1 MRFSIVKTVFILST
15 FTLALWSCGT
25 AVDRPISIKLETTA
39 EGPFFAGPNSLIG
52 DYAVDLDV
60 LFPGQNVTA
69 EQISSVSPTGV
80 TIRLRGDSINFSAFN
95 SATIQ
100 FVSETES
107 MVTVANINPLNSSD
121 MIVSLQTATDA
132 SLETFFKQKAFTC
145 VVDLDFK
152 EDDYR
157 DNLTTEISIDFTATI
172 KQ

>member
-1 MRFSIVKTVFILST
+1 MRFSTLKTILILST
-15 FTLALWSCGT
+15 FTLALWGCGT
-25 AVDRPISIKLETTA
+25 SVDRPISIKLETSA

-52 DYAVDLDV
+52 DYAVDLNT
-60 LFPGQNVTA
+60 LFSGQNVGP
-69 EQISSVSPTGV
+69 EQISSISPTGV
-80 TIRLRGDSINFSAFN
+80 TIRLRGDSIDFSAFN

-121 MIVSLQTATDA
+121 MVVSLQTASDA
-132 SLETFFKQKAFTC
+132 SLETFFKQKGFTC

-157 DNLTTEISIDFTATI
+157 DNITTEISLDFTATI